1 MPKKKI
7 IVLGGN
13 GIGMIASSTIDRIGD
28 GEVVGFLNDV
38 IPVGTEVGIKKKIKV
53 IGTSDDIMK
62 YLENPEYYFLL
73 AFGGMQREKE
83 VYEKISNFSIPKER
97 YYTAID
103 PTAIVP
109 WDYCE
114 VGYGTI
120 MAPLSQISPDTV
132 ISNNCILLG
141 NSFVGHDSF
150 VDSYTHIATNAT
162 VGSWVH
168 VGKSVHIGSNAT
180 IKEKVVI
187 GDYSLVGAGA
197 VVVKDVPENSIVV
210 GNPARVLRMKG

>member
-1 MPKKKI
+1 MSKKKV

-13 GIGMIASSTIDRIGD
+13 GIGMIASSVIDRIGD
-28 GEVVGFLNDV
+28 AEVVGFLNDV
-38 IPVGTEVGIKKKIKV
+38 IEVGTEVGTKKKIKV
-53 IGTSDDIMK
+53 IGTSDDIPK
-62 YLENPEYYFLL
+62 YLADPDYYFVL

-83 VYEKISNFSIPKER
+83 VYEKISKLGIPEDR

-103 PTAIVP
+103 PTAVVP
-109 WDYCE
+109 WDYSE
-114 VGYGTI
+114 IGYGTI
-120 MAPLSQISPDTV
+120 MAPLSQVSPDSV
-132 ISNNCILLG
+132 ISHNCILLG
-141 NSFVGHDSF
+141 NSFVGHDTF
-150 VDSYTHIATNAT
+150 VDEFTHIATNAT

-210 GNPARVLRMKG
+210 GNPAKVLRMKG